1 MSYSIAFLGEVG
13 KKRESIGVE
22 DNTSLAREEKERAA
36 QLVVRKMYICRCERG
51 AIAIFFPFWFVL
63 SMVNLSPLLE

>member
-1 MSYSIAFLGEVG
+1 MSYSIAFLGG
-13 KKRESIGVE
+13 GGQKRQSIGVG

-36 QLVVRKMYICRCERG
+36 QLVVRKMYICRCKRG
-51 AIAIFFPFWFVL
+51 SIAIFFPSWFVL